1 MEGRPVASRR
11 RHSSPCRRT
20 RLSQTKICI
29 TTTTWDT
36 EHEVQYPKKVST
48 KGRPLTSTSRSQRML
63 GRREGREASGTS
75 KTSSA
80 SSTTLRTAT
89 TIRRPETL
97 AATLIGTRTNRFP
110 PRRARLLRCGT
121 RRTVQTR
128 RRTCR
133 GGSMTPRHSS
143 TNRRS

>member
-1 MEGRPVASRR
+1 MERQPVASRR
-11 RHSSPCRRT
+11 HHSSPCRRT
-20 RLSQTKICI
+20 RLSLTRIYI
-29 TTTTWDT
+29 TTTMWDT
-36 EHEVQYPKKVST
+36 EHEVQCPRKVST
-48 KGRPLTSTSRSQRML
+48 KGRPLTSTSRRQMVLR
-63 GRREGREASGTS
+63 RREGREASGTS
-75 KTSSA
+75 KTSSI
-80 SSTTLRTAT
+80 SLTTQRTAT
-89 TIRRPETL
+89 NIRRPETL

-110 PRRARLLRCGT
+110 LRRARLLRCAT